1 MEIFYF
7 IITII
12 VVLFIK
18 SIYDKKRYR
27 YMIVQSLKAG
37 WGKASTDEY
46 TTEHLRSIATYY
58 ESLRDENLDVDDI
71 TWNDLD
77 MEELFMIMNNT
88 CCSMGEEYLY
98 SVLRKLQYDDSKLL
112 KRNELIEYFEK
123 NPEKAL
129 ELQVI
134 LKGLGK
140 IRKISIYEYMNHF
153 SKVRRDSTLA
163 HVGMAVGLIA
173 SLVLILFNPAIGG
186 VLTVFFLCF
195 NVVNYY
201 KRKGE
206 IDSYITVCSY
216 IVRMLACID
225 DLKKI
230 KIDELNDYFS
240 KLETSRKKFSKFKRG
255 SNLVTSKNATGDLA
269 DIILDYVRMLFH
281 VDLIKF
287 NSMLDCFNNN
297 QDTLNEMFEIIG
309 TMDSMVAIAS
319 FRTMMGQYSIPK
331 LKSGKDYSIK
341 VDDLYHP
348 LIEEPV
354 CNSID
359 VDGSVLIT
367 GSNASGK
374 STFLKSLAINA
385 ILSQTIYTSLSKSYE
400 ANYFKVMSS
409 MALKD
414 NIFSKESYYI
424 VEIKSLKRIID
435 KIDPSIPTLCFVD
448 EVLRGTN
455 TLERIA
461 ASSQILYSFAK
472 RNIICF
478 AATHDIELT
487 HILEKYYRNYHFQE
501 QISDNNIIF
510 DYQIYEGRAI
520 SRNAIKLLGIMGYE
534 EAIIENATNNA
545 NEFLEKGMWSV
556 ME

>member
-1 MEIFYF
+1 MELFYLM
-7 IITII
+7 ITII

-18 SIYDKKRYR
+18 GIYDRRKNKRLL
-27 YMIVQSLKAG
+27 IQNLKAG
-37 WGKASTDEY
+37 WGKPSSSEY
-46 TTEHLRSIATYY
+46 SDEHLNSIATYY
-58 ESLRDENLDVDDI
+58 NSIKNENLDVDDI

-77 MEELFMIMNNT
+77 MEEIYMIMNNT
-88 CCSMGEEYLY
+88 CCSIGEEYLY
-98 SVLRKLQYDDSKLL
+98 SILRKLQYDDSKLI
-112 KRNELIEYFEK
+112 KRNELISFFEK

-129 ELQVI
+129 ELQIV

-140 IRKISIYEYMNHF
+140 VTNISIYEYMNHF
-153 SKVRRDSTLA
+153 SNVRRDSSLK
-163 HVGMAVGLIA
+163 HIGMAMGLIVSMA
-173 SLVLILFNPAIGG
+173 IIPFNPAIGG
-186 VLTVFFLCF
+186 LLTIFMVCF
-195 NVVNYY
+195 NVVKYY
-201 KRKGE
+201 SRKGE
-206 IDSYITVCSY
+206 IDSYITACAY
-216 IVRMLACID
+216 IVRMLACVD
-225 DLKKI
+225 RLNKI
-230 KIDELNDYFS
+230 KIDELNEYINRLDS
-240 KLETSRKKFSKFKRG
+240 SRKKFTDFKRG
-255 SNLVTSKNATGDLA
+255 SQLVTSKNASGDMA
-269 DIILDYVRMLFH
+269 DIILDYIRMLFH

-287 NSMLDCFNNN
+287 NSMLDCFNKNK
-297 QDTLNEMFEIIG
+297 DTLNEMFEIIG
-309 TMDSMVAIAS
+309 TLDSMVAVAS
-319 FRTMMGQYSIPK
+319 FRTMIGSYSIPK
-331 LKSGKDYSIK
+331 LKSEKEYSLK
-341 VDDLYHP
+341 VDNLYHP

-359 VDGSVLIT
+359 VNSPVLIT

-374 STFLKSLAINA
+374 STFLKSVAINA
-385 ILSQTIYTSLSKSYE
+385 ILSQTIFTSLSKSYE

-435 KIDPSIPTLCFVD
+435 KIDNIPTLCFVD

-472 RNIICF
+472 QNTICF

-501 QISDNNIIF
+501 QIKDNNIIF

-520 SRNAIKLLGIMGYE
+520 SRNAIKLLGIMGYDE
-534 EAIIENATNNA
+534 EIIENATKNA
-545 NEFLEKGMWSV
+545 NEFLKNGMWSV
-556 ME
+556 M

>member
-1 MEIFYF
+1 MELFYF
-7 IITII
+7 MITII

-18 SIYDKKRYR
+18 GIYDRRKNKRLL
-27 YMIVQSLKAG
+27 IQNLKAG
-37 WGKASTDEY
+37 WGKPSSSEY
-46 TTEHLRSIATYY
+46 SDEHLNSIATYY
-58 ESLRDENLDVDDI
+58 NSIKNENLDVDDI

-77 MEELFMIMNNT
+77 MEEIYMIMNNT
-88 CCSMGEEYLY
+88 CCSIGEEYLY
-98 SVLRKLQYDDSKLL
+98 SILRKLQYDDSKLI
-112 KRNELIEYFEK
+112 KRNELISFFEK

-129 ELQVI
+129 ELQIV

-140 IRKISIYEYMNHF
+140 VTNISIYEYMNHF
-153 SKVRRDSTLA
+153 SNVRRDSSLK
-163 HVGMAVGLIA
+163 HIGMAMGLIVSMA
-173 SLVLILFNPAIGG
+173 IIPFNPAIGG
-186 VLTVFFLCF
+186 LLTIFMVCF
-195 NVVNYY
+195 NVVKYY
-201 KRKGE
+201 SRKGE
-206 IDSYITVCSY
+206 IDSYITACAY
-216 IVRMLACID
+216 IVRMLACVD
-225 DLKKI
+225 RLNKI
-230 KIDELNDYFS
+230 KIDELNEYINRLDS
-240 KLETSRKKFSKFKRG
+240 SRKKFTDFKRG
-255 SNLVTSKNATGDLA
+255 SQLVTSKNASGDMA
-269 DIILDYVRMLFH
+269 DIILDYIRMLFH

-287 NSMLDCFNNN
+287 NSMLDCFNKNK
-297 QDTLNEMFEIIG
+297 DTLNEMFEIIG
-309 TMDSMVAIAS
+309 TLDSMVAVAS
-319 FRTMMGQYSIPK
+319 FRTMIGSYSIPK
-331 LKSGKDYSIK
+331 LKSEKEYSLK
-341 VDDLYHP
+341 VDNLYHP

-359 VDGSVLIT
+359 VNSPVLIT

-374 STFLKSLAINA
+374 STFLKSVAINA
-385 ILSQTIYTSLSKSYE
+385 ILSQTIFTSLSKSYE

-435 KIDPSIPTLCFVD
+435 KIDNIPTLCFVD

-472 RNIICF
+472 QNTICF

-501 QISDNNIIF
+501 QIKDNNIIF

-520 SRNAIKLLGIMGYE
+520 SRNAIKLLGIMGYDE
-534 EAIIENATNNA
+534 EIIENATKNA
-545 NEFLEKGMWSV
+545 NEFLKNGMWSV
-556 ME
+556 M

>member
-1 MEIFYF
+1 MEIIYF

-18 SIYDKKRYR
+18 SIYDRKRYR
-27 YMIVQSLKAG
+27 YMIVQTLKAG
-37 WGKASTDEY
+37 WGKPSTDEY
-46 TTEHLRSIATYY
+46 TSEQLKSIATYY

-98 SVLRKLQYDDSKLL
+98 SVLRKLQYDDSKLI
-112 KRNELIEYFEK
+112 KRNELIEFFEK

-129 ELQVI
+129 ELQVV

-140 IRKISIYEYMNHF
+140 IKKISIYEYMNHF

-163 HVGMAVGLIA
+163 HIGMAVGLVA
-173 SLVLILFNPAIGG
+173 SLILILFNPAIGG
-186 VLTVFFLCF
+186 LLTIFFVCF

-206 IDSYITVCSY
+206 IDSYITVCAY

-230 KIDELNDYFS
+230 KIDSLSDYFS
-240 KLETSRKKFSKFKRG
+240 TLESNRKKFSNFKRG

-269 DIILDYVRMLFH
+269 DIILDYIRMLFH

-309 TMDSMVAIAS
+309 TMDSMVAVAS

-331 LKSGKDYSIK
+331 LSSGKEYSIK
-341 VDDLYHP
+341 VDDLFHP

-359 VDGSVLIT
+359 VNSSVLIT

-385 ILSQTIYTSLSKSYE
+385 ILSQTIFTSLSKSYE

-435 KIDPSIPTLCFVD
+435 KIDRKIPTLCFVD

-461 ASSQILYSFAK
+461 ASSQILNSFAK
-472 RNIICF
+472 QNIICF

-501 QISDNNIIF
+501 QIKDNNIIF

-534 EAIIENATNNA
+534 EEIIENATNNA
-545 NEFLEKGMWSV
+545 NEFLENGMWSV
-556 ME
+556 MD